1 MKFYTNATESGSYIL
16 LRGYENGRA
25 FSRKVKYEPTLYVNK
40 KDTAGSKWKSIEGN
54 DLAPIQFD
62 SIKEAKDFIEKYSD
76 VENFRIYGLPRFAY
90 SFLNEE
96 YRGEI
101 QYDQNHIRLANI
113 DIETDS
119 KNGFGTPD
127 TALEEITAIT
137 VKKDGKFFVFGC
149 GKFVSPRPDI
159 VYVECRNERQLLE
172 SFLDEWSRNGYPD
185 VITGWNIDY
194 YDVPYLVQRI
204 TNVLGEKEAKRLSP
218 WGYFS
223 YRKVKIMGRENTSVS
238 LSGISSLDY
247 LELYRKFT
255 YKQQDSYRLDNIA
268 SIELGERKL
277 SVSGQVELHK
287 LLSGS
292 DEIRIDEKKSL
303 SEMVEFEKWC
313 LLKHKIEAEIK
324 SRKS

>member
-159 VYVECRNERQLLE
+159 VYVECKNERQLLE

-204 TNVLGEKEAKRLSP
+204 TNV
-218 WGYFS
+218 
-223 YRKVKIMGRENTSVS
+223 
-238 LSGISSLDY
+238 
-247 LELYRKFT
+247 
-255 YKQQDSYRLDNIA
+255 
-268 SIELGERKL
+268 
-277 SVSGQVELHK
+277 
-287 LLSGS
+287 
-292 DEIRIDEKKSL
+292 
-303 SEMVEFEKWC
+303 
-313 LLKHKIEAEIK
+313 
-324 SRKS
+324 